1 MIYIF
6 GWPEIRNCI
15 IFGWPRI
22 QNCDIISFWSV
33 WQMGGLRPK
42 FCRYDKKKMKK
53 RFKVVICRKFE
64 IFSAKSDSLLS
75 NFDI

>member
-1 MIYIF
+1 MKCIF

-15 IFGWPRI
+15 IFGVAYDKKLRH
-22 QNCDIISFWSV
+22 SFILV
-33 WQMGGLRPK
+33 RMVHGC
-42 FCRYDKKKMKK
+42 FANVIKKKMKK

-75 NFDI
+75 NFDV